1 MHVLRPRRVCREQPQ
16 QSGKRLR
23 ASWSRAARRG
33 VAGAVAA
40 AMVATLAPAPVWAA
54 DEDGE
59 PADEDGAQGSAGGG
73 HGPANAPRSGAAAG
87 GRSQGEPDGPPNVG
101 FGADRGKFT
110 EGICAVGDTMWVAI
124 RHRSKLQA
132 YDRSTGERDE
142 DSDLSIEE
150 PARGVWCD
158 GETLWYT
165 TRNDHSKI
173 FAYDMATGARD
184 EDREFDISA
193 LDFSHGG
200 LAWAG
205 PLGIAS
211 DGDTMWVATNSRV
224 VGNRLYALDMSTKA
238 PKPELDIITTSRTRF
253 YPKGL
258 FSDGEFLWVA
268 SSVSSTV
275 QAYDISTLAR
285 VESAELEI
293 TDHRSGGN
301 WGLWS
306 DGEHM
311 WVCDFRNT
319 TLRAYP
325 MPHTYGPRLDTLEVS
340 GVQLVSLSSREYR
353 GRVAR
358 GTASVTV
365 NAVAADD
372 DDTVTFGTVDADD
385 VAEGHQWSL
394 ELGDN
399 TLEITVSDGT
409 TSRTYTVTVT
419 RVDLDALSDDA
430 TLSSLSVDGAE
441 VEGFASDV
449 GGYRLRVANDV
460 ASVTVEAA
468 ATDAAAQV
476 TITPADAD
484 PGTDGH
490 QVPLAVGSNLVTVAV
505 AATDG
510 VATAAYTLT
519 IGRKPSV
526 FGYDGFLDISGLEHR
541 RSMDIWAG
549 ARTRWVSY
557 NRSGDE
563 AVLAYDPST
572 GQRAPGRDIA
582 ALADGN
588 DSPWALW
595 SDGEGLY
602 VLDAWKSM
610 VFQYS
615 LDEDGADGF
624 GAHAAT
630 VSLEGIGEDDARGL
644 WSDGETMWV
653 ADVDDAK
660 VYAYELDG
668 DRVSSEDFDTLAAAG
683 NSMPMDLWSD
693 GQVMWVLD
701 KGDRK
706 IYAYDLDS
714 KARLEHLDFETL
726 HRGNGWPSGLWS
738 NGVHMWVSD
747 ADDTR
752 AYAYL
757 MPAVLGLDT
766 VEVSGVN
773 LARSTSTEFWGRVP
787 RGTATVTVTAVPA
800 DDAHTVTFGTDDADD
815 DAEGHQWSLELGDNT
830 LEVAVSDGTDSLT
843 YTVVVTRV
851 DADMLTDDATLSS
864 LAVEGAEVDGLAAD
878 VHRYRVRVGHDVA
891 SATVAAAAT
900 ETAAQVTITPADA
913 DPDTEGHQVA
923 LDVGSNPVTFA
934 VAATDGITEAAYT
947 LTISRRGDPD
957 QPPNVGFGADRWKFT
972 EGICAVGDTMWVA
985 IRHRSRLQAYDRSTG
1000 ERDEDSDLS
1009 IEEPARGVWCDGETL
1024 WYTTRNDHSKIFAY
1038 DMATGARDEDREFDI
1053 SALDFS
1059 HGGLAWAG
1067 PLGIA
1072 SDGDTMW
1079 VATNSRVV
1087 GNRLYALDMSTKAPK
1102 PELDIIT
1109 TSRTRFYPKGLFS
1122 DGEFLWVASSVSSTV
1137 QAYDISTLA
1146 RVESAELE
1154 ITDHRSG
1161 GNWGLWS
1168 DGEHMWVCDF
1178 RNTTLRAYPMP
1189 EAYGVRLETL
1199 EVSGAVLVR
1208 FRGRVARGTASVTVT
1223 AEPADGAHTVTF
1235 GTDDADPDTEGHQWS
1250 LALGDN
1256 TLEVTVSDGTHSRV
1270 YTVIV
1275 VRVDVDMLSDDATL
1289 SSLTVDGAAV
1299 VGFASD
1305 VHDYALRVTNDVVS
1319 ATVAATATEAAARVT
1334 ITPADADPVAEGHQV
1349 ALAVGSNVVT
1359 VAVAATDGLAT
1370 AAYTLTVSRMP
1381 SAFGYDGF
1389 ADISGLA
1396 HRHSMDIWADAQTRW
1411 VSYDR
1416 PGDEAVLAYDPS
1428 TGERAPGRDIAARA
1442 AGNESPQAL
1451 WSGGASLYV
1460 LDTWKSMVFRYRLSD
1475 DDLDGFGAHLATVSL
1490 EGMGRDDARGLWS
1503 DGEHMWVANREDA
1516 KVYAYDLESW
1526 DRVSGEDFD
1535 TLAAA
1540 GNSMPVDLWSDGQ
1553 VMWVLDKGDRKIY
1566 AYDLHSKARL
1576 EHLDFET
1583 LQRGNGWPSGLWS
1596 DGAHMWVSDADDT
1609 RAYAYV
1615 MPAMLALDTLEV
1627 SGVELVRSSWREWRG
1642 HVARGTATVTVAAE
1656 PADSTHTVTF
1666 GTVDA
1671 DPDTE
1676 GHQWSLVLGD
1686 NTLEVTVSDGADSHT
1701 YTVTVVRVDVDA
1713 LSDDATLSSLSVDGA
1728 GVDGFASDVHSY
1740 RVEVAH
1746 DVVSVTVAATATV
1759 AAAQVAITPADAD
1772 PDTEGHQVSLAPGAN
1787 PARVAVAATD
1797 GVATAV
1803 YTLEIHRELPAE
1815 DVDGFGEKG
1824 RRLAYLWSN
1833 GSTIW
1838 VSEPK
1843 QDAIEAYELASG
1855 RSRGN
1860 ERIGGLG
1867 AADNDWA
1874 RGIWSNGD
1882 TIWVADYEDN
1892 KLYAYGLDSGAR
1904 RPELDID
1911 TLEAAGNTSPR
1922 GIWSNGDTMWVVDT
1936 SDRKLYAYE
1945 LDGGAR
1951 MPGSDIDTLGAAG
1964 NASPRDVW
1972 SDGDTIWVADSSD
1985 AKLYAYT
1992 LNGGAR
1998 RAELDFDTL
2007 EAAGNANPRGIW
2019 SNGDIM
2025 WVSDPGDDKLYAY
2038 NMPAR
2043 TDTQQQDSTQQQSQ
2057 QDEPLQT
2064 LQAQQDEQAQ
2074 QAQQDEQAQ
2083 QDDPQQQ
2090 AQQAQQDEQAQ
2101 QDDPQQAQQD
2111 EQSQQQAQQAQQD
2124 DPQQD
2129 DPQQAQQDDPQQAQQ
2144 DEQSQ
2149 QQAQQAQQ
2157 DDPQQDDPQQAQQ
2170 DEQSQQQD
2178 GTQQDD
2184 PQQGGTQQQSQ
2195 QQDGTQQQVQ
2205 QDEQDEQD
2213 EQAQQN
2219 EQSQQQVQQ
2228 DEPQQDKVQQ
2238 APAPNIPA
2246 TGVPVVAGAVRV
2258 GETLVVDVSGIA
2270 DADGLVN
2277 VSFTYLWLADG
2288 VAVAGAAGAA
2298 YTLVE
2303 ADVGKVF
2310 GVRVSFVDDRGHGES
2325 LASAAAG
2332 PVLGIGPPG
2341 APRGLVVTA
2350 GDREVTLS
2358 WEPPADNGNA
2368 PVRKYRIEWRI
2379 GGRDYDES
2387 HLGITRDTTYTKT
2400 HLANGVEYI
2409 FWVSAE
2415 NGSGYSLGPHGPA
2428 SEEVS
2433 ATPSSGSVMD
2443 LATPVLSGPETLHFG
2458 MVKLHWDDI
2467 DGADR
2472 YMVQH
2477 YNLDDANWQDLP
2489 TAGIDIAVH
2498 GSSAVVT
2505 NLNQGIWWLRVGAAS
2520 CTATSEWSEIEALY
2534 ITDAPDWH
2542 DVPIPPVEPGDETEP
2557 CPEVLATPVLSAP
2570 ETLHYGM
2577 VKLDWDDIDGADR
2590 YTVQHYNLDD
2600 ANWQD
2605 LPTAGIDI
2613 ALHGSS
2619 AVVTN
2624 LSQGIWWLRVGAAS
2638 CTATSEWSEIEAFY
2652 ILDATDWQNVP
2663 TPAIEPGDQ
2672 PQPCP

>member
-1 MHVLRPRRVCREQPQ
+1 
-16 QSGKRLR
+16 
-23 ASWSRAARRG
+23 
-33 VAGAVAA
+33 
-40 AMVATLAPAPVWAA
+40 MVATLAPTPVWAA
-54 DEDGE
+54 DEDGKATDE
-59 PADEDGAQGSAGGG
+59 HGAPGPAGG
-73 HGPANAPRSGAAAG
+73 HGPVNAPRSGG
-87 GRSQGEPDGPPNVG
+87 DGSEGPPDIGLSGFVEGICAVG
-101 FGADRGKFT
+101 ETLWVANRSHRELRAYDRFSGERDEDSDLPLVEPAEGVWCDGETVWYTSGRDDSTIFAYDMATGTRDEDREFDISALDFSRGGNASPFYFWLGPLGIASDGDTMWVATNSQVVGNRLYALDMATKEPTPEADIALGDFYPRGLWSDGDFLWVASTRGTTVRAYDIATRTRTESLDLDVSPGGAWGLWSDGDHMWVCDYHRETVRAHPMPEAYGPHLDTLEVSGVKLVSLPSRQFRGRVARGTATVTVTAVAADDAHTVTFGTDDADDGTEGHQWSLELGDNTLEVTVSDGADSHTYTITVVKVELEALSDDATLSSLSVDGAGVDGFASGVHRYQVKVDHDVVSATVAATAAEPAAELTITPADADPDTEGRQVALDVGSNVVTAAVVATDGVTTAAYTLSIFRRGDPDQLADFVVRGFR
-110 EGICAVGDTMWVAI
+110 EGICAVGDTLWVSS
-124 RHRSKLQA
+124 RSYRKLYA
-132 YDRSTGERDE
+132 YDRFSGERDE
-142 DSDLSIEE
+142 HGDLPLVE

-165 TRNDHSKI
+165 SGRDHSTI
-173 FAYDMATGARD
+173 FAYDMETGTRD

-193 LDFSHGG
+193 LDFSRGDNAG
-200 LAWAG
+200 TWYFWAG

-211 DGDTMWVATNSRV
+211 DGETMWVATNSRV
-224 VGNRLYALDMSTKA
+224 VGNRLYALDMDTKE
-238 PKPELDIITTSRTRF
+238 PKPEADIALRGF
-253 YPKGL
+253 YPRGL
-258 FSDGEFLWVA
+258 WSDGEFLWVA
-268 SSVSSTV
+268 TTSGSTV
-275 QAYDISTLAR
+275 RAYDIATQTR
-285 VESAELEI
+285 TESL
-293 TDHRSGGN
+293 DLDVSPGRS

-311 WVCDFRNT
+311 WVFDFHDET
-319 TLRAYP
+319 VQAYP
-325 MPHTYGPRLDTLEVS
+325 MPEAYGPHLETLEVS
-340 GVQLVSLSSREYR
+340 GVELVSLSSTEWR
-353 GRVAR
+353 GHVAR

-365 NAVAADD
+365 TAVAADD
-372 DDTVTFGTVDADD
+372 AHTVTFGTVDADD
-385 VAEGHQWSL
+385 VA
-394 ELGDN
+394 
-399 TLEITVSDGT
+399 
-409 TSRTYTVTVT
+409 
-419 RVDLDALSDDA
+419 
-430 TLSSLSVDGAE
+430 
-441 VEGFASDV
+441 
-449 GGYRLRVANDV
+449 
-460 ASVTVEAA
+460 
-468 ATDAAAQV
+468 
-476 TITPADAD
+476 
-484 PGTDGH
+484 
-490 QVPLAVGSNLVTVAV
+490 
-505 AATDG
+505 
-510 VATAAYTLT
+510 
-519 IGRKPSV
+519 
-526 FGYDGFLDISGLEHR
+526 
-541 RSMDIWAG
+541 
-549 ARTRWVSY
+549 
-557 NRSGDE
+557 
-563 AVLAYDPST
+563 
-572 GQRAPGRDIA
+572 
-582 ALADGN
+582 
-588 DSPWALW
+588 
-595 SDGEGLY
+595 
-602 VLDAWKSM
+602 
-610 VFQYS
+610 
-615 LDEDGADGF
+615 
-624 GAHAAT
+624 
-630 VSLEGIGEDDARGL
+630 
-644 WSDGETMWV
+644 
-653 ADVDDAK
+653 
-660 VYAYELDG
+660 
-668 DRVSSEDFDTLAAAG
+668 
-683 NSMPMDLWSD
+683 
-693 GQVMWVLD
+693 
-701 KGDRK
+701 
-706 IYAYDLDS
+706 
-714 KARLEHLDFETL
+714 
-726 HRGNGWPSGLWS
+726 
-738 NGVHMWVSD
+738 
-747 ADDTR
+747 
-752 AYAYL
+752 
-757 MPAVLGLDT
+757 
-766 VEVSGVN
+766 
-773 LARSTSTEFWGRVP
+773 
-787 RGTATVTVTAVPA
+787 
-800 DDAHTVTFGTDDADD
+800 
-815 DAEGHQWSLELGDNT
+815 
-830 LEVAVSDGTDSLT
+830 
-843 YTVVVTRV
+843 
-851 DADMLTDDATLSS
+851 
-864 LAVEGAEVDGLAAD
+864 
-878 VHRYRVRVGHDVA
+878 
-891 SATVAAAAT
+891 
-900 ETAAQVTITPADA
+900 
-913 DPDTEGHQVA
+913 
-923 LDVGSNPVTFA
+923 
-934 VAATDGITEAAYT
+934 
-947 LTISRRGDPD
+947 
-957 QPPNVGFGADRWKFT
+957 
-972 EGICAVGDTMWVA
+972 
-985 IRHRSRLQAYDRSTG
+985 
-1000 ERDEDSDLS
+1000 
-1009 IEEPARGVWCDGETL
+1009 
-1024 WYTTRNDHSKIFAY
+1024 
-1038 DMATGARDEDREFDI
+1038 
-1053 SALDFS
+1053 
-1059 HGGLAWAG
+1059 
-1067 PLGIA
+1067 
-1072 SDGDTMW
+1072 
-1079 VATNSRVV
+1079 
-1087 GNRLYALDMSTKAPK
+1087 
-1102 PELDIIT
+1102 
-1109 TSRTRFYPKGLFS
+1109 
-1122 DGEFLWVASSVSSTV
+1122 
-1137 QAYDISTLA
+1137 
-1146 RVESAELE
+1146 
-1154 ITDHRSG
+1154 
-1161 GNWGLWS
+1161 
-1168 DGEHMWVCDF
+1168 
-1178 RNTTLRAYPMP
+1178 
-1189 EAYGVRLETL
+1189 
-1199 EVSGAVLVR
+1199 
-1208 FRGRVARGTASVTVT
+1208 
-1223 AEPADGAHTVTF
+1223 
-1235 GTDDADPDTEGHQWS
+1235 EGHQWS

-1256 TLEVTVSDGTHSRV
+1256 TLEVTVSDGTDSRTNTI
-1270 YTVIV
+1270 TVVKI
-1275 VRVDVDMLSDDATL
+1275 DVDALSDDATL
-1289 SSLTVDGAAV
+1289 SSLSIDGTAV
-1299 VGFASD
+1299 AGFAAD
-1305 VHDYALRVTNDVVS
+1305 MHDYGLRVDHDAASV
-1319 ATVAATATEAAARVT
+1319 TVAAAATEAAAVVE

-1349 ALAVGSNVVT
+1349 ALAEGSNVVT

-1370 AAYTLTVSRMP
+1370 AVYTLEISRMP
-1381 SAFGYDGF
+1381 SAFAYDGF

-1396 HRHSMDIWADAQTRW
+1396 HRRSMDIWAGAQTRW

-1416 PGDEAVLAYDPS
+1416 SGDEAVLAYDAS
-1428 TGERAPGRDIAARA
+1428 TGERQPGRDIAVRA
-1442 AGNESPQAL
+1442 AGNKSPQAL
-1451 WSGGASLYV
+1451 WSDGASLYV
-1460 LDTWKSMVFRYRLSD
+1460 LDAWKSMVFQYSLAED
-1475 DDLDGFGAHLATVSL
+1475 GADGFGAHRATVSL
-1490 EGMGRDDARGLWS
+1490 EGIGEDDARGLWS
-1503 DGEHMWVANREDA
+1503 DGEHMWVANRDDA
-1516 KVYAYDLESW
+1516 KVYAYEVGSW

-1553 VMWVLDKGDRKIY
+1553 VMWVLDKGGRKIY
-1566 AYDLHSKARL
+1566 AYDLDSKARL
-1576 EHLDFET
+1576 EHLDFQR

-1615 MPAMLALDTLEV
+1615 MPAVLALDTLDA
-1627 SGVELVRSSWREWRG
+1627 SGVDLARASATEYRG
-1642 HVARGTATVTVAAE
+1642 HVARGTETVTVTARAADG
-1656 PADSTHTVTF
+1656 AHTVTF
-1666 GTVDA
+1666 GTDDA
-1671 DPDTE
+1671 DGNTE
-1676 GHQWSLVLGD
+1676 GHQWSLALGD
-1686 NTLEVTVSDGADSHT
+1686 NTLEVTVSDGADSRT
-1701 YTVTVVRVDVDA
+1701 YTVTVVKIDVEALSDDATLSSLTVDGTTVDGFASDVHSHRLKVDHDVVSATVAATAAEAAAEVTITPADADPDTDGHQVALDAGSNVVTVAVAATDGVTEAAYTLTIFRRGDPDKFPGITLSGFNEGICAVGDTLWVAYRSKIDLPAFDRSTGERETDNDLPIENLENPARGVWCDGETMWYTSVWDHSTIFAYDMETGTRDEDREFDISALDFSRGDNAGTWYFWSGPLGIASDGETMWVATNSRVVGNRLYALDMATKEPKPEADIALGGFYPRGLWSDGEFLWVATTSGSTVRAYDIATQTRTESLDLDVSPGRSWGLWSDGEHMWVCDFHDETVRAYPMPEAYGLRLDTVEVSGVDLVRSSWGEWRGHVARDTASVTVTAVAADDEHTVTFGTDDADPDTEGHQWSLALGDNTLEVTVSDGALSRTNTITVVRVDVDA

-1728 GVDGFASDVHSY
+1728 AVDGFASDVHSY
-1740 RVEVAH
+1740 RVEVAQ

-1772 PDTEGHQVSLAPGAN
+1772 PDAAGHQIALARGAN

-1803 YTLEIHRELPAE
+1803 YTLEILRELPAE

-1833 GSTIW
+1833 GSTVW

-1855 RSRGN
+1855 RSRGS

-1892 KLYAYGLDSGAR
+1892 KLYAYTLDGGAR
-1904 RPELDID
+1904 RPDLDID

-1922 GIWSNGDTMWVVDT
+1922 GIWSNGDTIWVVDT

-1985 AKLYAYT
+1985 AKLYAYA

-2043 TDTQQQDSTQQQSQ
+2043 TETQQQTQQ

-2083 QDDPQQQ
+2083 Q
-2090 AQQAQQDEQAQ
+2090 AQQDEQAL
-2101 QDDPQQAQQD
+2101 
-2111 EQSQQQAQQAQQD
+2111 QS
-2124 DPQQD
+2124 
-2129 DPQQAQQDDPQQAQQ
+2129 
-2144 DEQSQ
+2144 
-2149 QQAQQAQQ
+2149 
-2157 DDPQQDDPQQAQQ
+2157 
-2170 DEQSQQQD
+2170 
-2178 GTQQDD
+2178 
-2184 PQQGGTQQQSQ
+2184 QQGGTQQQSQ
-2195 QQDGTQQQVQ
+2195 QQDGTQQQTQQDEPLQTLQAQ
-2205 QDEQDEQD
+2205 QDEQALQTQQDDPQQDGTEQQTQQD
-2213 EQAQQN
+2213 DPQQDDTQQGGTQQDDPQQDDTQQQA
-2219 EQSQQQVQQ
+2219 QQQVQQ
-2228 DEPQQDKVQQ
+2228 DEPQQGQVQE
-2238 APAPNIPA
+2238 ASAPNVPA
-2246 TGVPVVAGAVRV
+2246 AGVPVVAGAVRV
-2258 GETLVVDVSGIA
+2258 GETLVADTSGVA
-2270 DADGLVN
+2270 DADGMAGAV
-2277 VSFTYLWLADG
+2277 FTFVWLADG
-2288 VAVAGAAGAA
+2288 VVVAGAAGAA

-2303 ADVGKVF
+2303 ADAGRVF
-2310 GVRVSFVDDRGHGES
+2310 EVRVSFVDDGGHGES